1 MHLEPD
7 GMLFF
12 SFRYFSCSLLLS
24 LQADYNRKMAKNDKN
39 KPNWRDKY
47 RFSIY
52 NDTTF
57 EEVWRI
63 ILTRY
68 NAFLLITFL
77 VLFIV
82 GATTC
87 LIAFTNIREFIPG
100 YPDVRMRRNILM
112 DAIRLDSLEKELELR
127 DKYFASLNAVISGHA
142 PAESI
147 SPRDSSRRNIPV
159 KFSSLPEEQALKSQV
174 ERDEKFT
181 LSPGARSVENATLAS
196 LHFFPPVKGVVTG
209 KFDLRTKHY
218 ATDIVTRAK
227 SPVMAALDGT
237 VIFTG
242 WTMETG
248 YVIEI
253 QHSDNIVTVYK
264 HNSSLFK
271 EAGDVVRAGEAISI
285 VGDSGELYTSGPH
298 LHFEIW
304 YKGTPLDPEK
314 HVFF

>member
-1 MHLEPD
+1 
-7 GMLFF
+7 
-12 SFRYFSCSLLLS
+12 
-24 LQADYNRKMAKNDKN
+24 MAKNDKARQ
-39 KPNWRDKY
+39 NWRDKY
-47 RFSIY
+47 RFSVY
-52 NDTTF
+52 HDTTF

-63 ILTRY
+63 TLTRY
-68 NAFLLITFL
+68 NAFLLVTFL
-77 VLFIV
+77 VLFII
-82 GATTC
+82 GATTS

-112 DAIRLDSLEKELELR
+112 DAIRLDSLEHELDLR
-127 DKYFASLNAVISGHA
+127 DKYFANLNAVISGRQ
-142 PAESI
+142 PAEAI
-147 SPRDSSRRNIPV
+147 SPRDTNHKYAPVRFNSIP
-159 KFSSLPEEQALKSQV
+159 EDQALRNQV
-174 ERDEKFT
+174 EKDEKFN
-181 LSPGARSVENATLAS
+181 LSLGTKPGESGSLAS
-196 LHFFPPVKGVVTG
+196 LHFYPPVKGVVTG
-209 KFDLRTKHY
+209 KFDLRTRHY
-218 ATDIVTRAK
+218 ATDVVTRPK

-253 QHSDNIVTVYK
+253 QHSDNLVTVYK
-264 HNSSLFK
+264 HNASLFK
-271 EAGDVVRAGEAISI
+271 EPGDLVRAGEAIAV